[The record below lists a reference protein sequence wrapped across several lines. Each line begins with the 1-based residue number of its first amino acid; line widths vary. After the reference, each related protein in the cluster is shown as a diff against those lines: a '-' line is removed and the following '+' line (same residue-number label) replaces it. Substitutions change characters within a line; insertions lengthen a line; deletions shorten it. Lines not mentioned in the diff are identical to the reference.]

1 MSLKSQRRMAAEI
14 LKVGENRVWIDP
26 DRADDVELAIS
37 REEIRRLIRDRAIKK
52 MPEKGIS
59 RARAR
64 LIHDKKVEGK
74 RKGQGSH
81 SGAEGARTPTKE
93 AWMKRVRAQRK
104 KLRELRDNHAITEA
118 NYRQL
123 YIMAKSGSF
132 RSVADLDRYMEAHG
146 LRRKR

>member
-1 MSLKSQRRMAAEI
+1 MAAEI

-74 RKGQGSH
+74 RKGQGSRG
-81 SGAEGARTPTKE
+81 GAEGARTPTKE

-104 KLRELRDNHAITEA
+104 KLRELRDNHSITEA

-146 LRRKR
+146 LRRRK

>member
-1 MSLKSQRRMAAEI
+1 MAAEI

-37 REEIRRLIRDRAIKK
+37 REEIRRLIGDRAIKK
-52 MPEKGIS
+52 TPIQGIS

-64 LIHDKKVEGK
+64 RIHEKKVAGK
-74 RKGQGSH
+74 RRGQGSRK
-81 SGAEGARTPTKE
+81 GTKGARTPSKE

-104 KLRELRDNHAITEA
+104 RLRGLRDTHAFNETV
-118 NYRQL
+118 YRQL
-123 YIMAKSGSF
+123 YIMSKSGSF

-146 LRRKR
+146 LRRRR

>member
-14 LKVGENRVWIDP
+14 LKIGENRVWIDP
-26 DRADDVELAIS
+26 ERADDVESAIS

-52 MPEKGIS
+52 TPEKGTS

-64 LIHDKKVEGK
+64 LSHAKKIAGK
-74 RKGQGSH
+74 RRGQGSR
-81 SGAEGARTPTKE
+81 GGTAGARTPTKE

-104 KLRELRDNHAITEA
+104 KLRELRDSHAVTEA

-146 LRRKR
+146 LRRRK

>member
-14 LKVGENRVWIDP
+14 LKIGENRVWIDP
-26 DRADDVELAIS
+26 ERTDDVESAIS

-52 MPEKGIS
+52 TPEKGVS

-64 LIHDKKVEGK
+64 LMHAKKIAGK
-74 RKGQGSH
+74 RKGQGSR
-81 SGAEGARTPTKE
+81 GGTGGARTPTKE

-104 KLRELRDNHAITEA
+104 RLRELRDKHAINETI
-118 NYRQL
+118 YRQL
-123 YIMAKSGSF
+123 YVMAKSGSF
-132 RSVADLDRYMEAHG
+132 RSVADLDRYLEAHG

>member
-1 MSLKSQRRMAAEI
+1 MAAEI

-26 DRADDVELAIS
+26 ERADDVELAIS

-64 LIHDKKVEGK
+64 RIHDKKVAG
-74 RKGQGSH
+74 RRRGQGSRE
-81 SGAEGARTPTKE
+81 GTKGARTPSKE

-104 KLRELRDNHAITEA
+104 RLRGLRDSHALNETV
-118 NYRQL
+118 YRQL
-123 YIMAKSGSF
+123 YIMSKSGSF
-132 RSVADLDRYMEAHG
+132 RSVADLDRYMESHG